1 MNRWIAWILLFV
13 SLAPGR
19 ALSGE
24 RIPTVSRTESALSV
38 SAPSALLME
47 KETGTVLY
55 EKNAHERLFPASVT
69 KVMTMLLIMEDIDS
83 GKLSLDDVVT
93 ASARAASF
101 GGSCVYLEEGEQM
114 TVREMLKCI
123 AVVSANDCAVAMA
136 EHLAGSEEVFV
147 ERMNRRAEELGL
159 EDSHFTSCS
168 GLFDD
173 GEHYSSAYDIA
184 VMSREL
190 LKHPGIKDFT
200 TIWLDSIR
208 GGAFELNNTNKLVY
222 WYPGCTGLKTGYTS
236 SALYCLSASA
246 ERDGVEYIAVVL
258 RCESIEK
265 RNQDAKTL
273 LNYAFAGFQLCPL
286 RPAEE
291 LPALPVDMGERDQ
304 RAASRRGRGLC
315 AGAEKRRRA
324 RLSHRAAGTGRGAAA
339 GRGASG
345 DADRDAGRG
354 NDRRASDH
362 GGGDGAAHRLR
373 RAARQA
379 ARRHARYEML
389 TAGKRRSDRPSFFLF
404 STKIAAV
411 FL

>member
-1 MNRWIAWILLFV
+1 MNRWIAWILLLV
-13 SLAPGR
+13 CLAPGR

-24 RIPTVSRTESALSV
+24 RIPTASRTESALNV

-69 KVMTMLLIMEDIDS
+69 KLMTMLLIMEDIDS
-83 GKLSLDDVVT
+83 GRLSLDDVVT

-101 GGSCVYLEEGEQM
+101 GGSCVYLEEGERM

-136 EHLAGSEEVFV
+136 EELSGSEEVFV

-159 EDSHFTSCS
+159 ADTHFTSCS

-190 LKHPGIKDFT
+190 LMHPQIKEFT

-258 RCESIEK
+258 RAESIEK

-273 LNYAFAGFQLCPL
+273 LNYAFAGYQLCPL

-291 LPALPVDMGERDQ
+291 LPELPVDMGRQESVALRIEGERCALVPKSGSEPVYTLSLPE
-304 RAASRRGRGLC
+304 RAAAPLREGERLGTLSVRLGEELLAELPVTAAEEVPRIGFGGLLVRLL
-315 AGAEKRRRA
+315 GAMVG
-324 RLSHRAAGTGRGAAA
+324 L
-339 GRGASG
+339 
-345 DADRDAGRG
+345 
-354 NDRRASDH
+354 
-362 GGGDGAAHRLR
+362 
-373 RAARQA
+373 
-379 ARRHARYEML
+379 
-389 TAGKRRSDRPSFFLF
+389 
-404 STKIAAV
+404 
-411 FL
+411 

>member
-1 MNRWIAWILLFV
+1 MKRMIACLLLFAC
-13 SLAPGR
+13 LAPGR
-19 ALSGE
+19 AMSGE
-24 RIPTVSRTESALSV
+24 RVPTVARAESGLDV

-69 KVMTMLLIMEDIDS
+69 KVMTLLLIVEDIDN
-83 GKLSLDDVVT
+83 GRLSLDDTVT

-114 TVREMLKCI
+114 TVNEMLKCI

-147 ERMNRRAEELGL
+147 KRMNRRAEELGL
-159 EDSHFTSCS
+159 EDTHFTSCS

-190 LKHPGIKDFT
+190 LSHPLIKDYT

-208 GGAFELNNTNKLVY
+208 DGAFELNNTNKLVY

-246 ERDGVEYIAVVL
+246 EREGVEYIAVVL

-273 LNYAFAGFQLCPL
+273 LNYAFAGFQLCSLRPSEPL
-286 RPAEE
+286 RE
-291 LPALPVDMGERDQ
+291 LPVQMGQSESVTLGIEGESSVLVPKSGESPEYSLSLPDSVDAPVDEGERLGTLTVTLGGETIAELPVT
-304 RAASRRGRGLC
+304 AAEAVPRVGFSGILKMILGGMVGL
-315 AGAEKRRRA
+315 
-324 RLSHRAAGTGRGAAA
+324 
-339 GRGASG
+339 
-345 DADRDAGRG
+345 
-354 NDRRASDH
+354 
-362 GGGDGAAHRLR
+362 
-373 RAARQA
+373 
-379 ARRHARYEML
+379 
-389 TAGKRRSDRPSFFLF
+389 
-404 STKIAAV
+404 
-411 FL
+411 

>member
-1 MNRWIAWILLFV
+1 MKRLIACLLLFAC
-13 SLAPGR
+13 LAPGR

-24 RIPTVSRTESALSV
+24 RVPTVARAESGLTV
-38 SAPSALLME
+38 SAPSAVLME
-47 KETGTVLY
+47 KETGTLLY
-55 EKNAHERLFPASVT
+55 EKNDHERLFPASVT
-69 KVMTMLLIMEDIDS
+69 KVMTLLLIIEDIDS
-83 GKLSLDDVVT
+83 GRLNLDDTVT

-114 TVREMLKCI
+114 TVSDMLKCI

-159 EDSHFTSCS
+159 EDTHFTSCS

-190 LKHPGIKDFT
+190 LRHPLIKQFT

-208 GGAFELNNTNKLVY
+208 NGAFELNNTNKLVY

-246 ERDGVEYIAVVL
+246 EREGVEYIAVVL

-286 RPAEE
+286 QPAEPLREMPVQMGQSESVTLRIEGESSALVPKSGESPQYSLTLPESVDAPVSEGERIGTLTVTLGEETVAE
-291 LPALPVDMGERDQ
+291 LPVT
-304 RAASRRGRGLC
+304 AAEAVPRIGYFGIL
-315 AGAEKRRRA
+315 KKI
-324 RLSHRAAGTGRGAAA
+324 L
-339 GRGASG
+339 
-345 DADRDAGRG
+345 
-354 NDRRASDH
+354 
-362 GGGDGAAHRLR
+362 GG
-373 RAARQA
+373 
-379 ARRHARYEML
+379 ML
-389 TAGKRRSDRPSFFLF
+389 G
-404 STKIAAV
+404 V
-411 FL
+411 